1 MIRFQ
6 AERDTIFK
14 HFCRQYKVGMGEG
27 SGSIMFR
34 RAKINESQFV
44 INALNRSMAV
54 IEFAMDGTILTANP
68 NFLAVVG
75 YDLAEV
81 QGRHH
86 RIFMEE
92 ASAKAP
98 EYDQFWAKLRAGEFV
113 SGEFMRLDKAKRRV
127 WLEATYNPVLDQD
140 GKPVKVIKFAAD
152 ITAKKNEVSRL
163 LTMID
168 DMPVAVMTADPEN
181 DFKINYIN
189 QTSARTLGTIEQYL
203 PVKVANLVGSS
214 FDVFHKNPKH
224 QRNMLADASR
234 LPHRTRI
241 RVGPETLD
249 LQVSAIKD
257 PEGKYLGPML
267 TWAVVTAQVAM
278 AAEVSR
284 VVDALGKVIEE
295 MRESAEGLN
304 HSADEAS
311 GLAATVAAGSEEMAS
326 TVKEIASQVGRVSE
340 RANQIADQAGTTD
353 MTVRALAEKT
363 GKVDSV
369 VAMIKSIADQTNLLA
384 LNATIEAA
392 RAGEAGRGFA
402 VVAAE
407 VKELAGQTARA
418 TDEITQQIH
427 AIQSAT
433 GEAVSAIGMITGAV
447 EELSRLTLAI
457 AGAVEQQAASTQ
469 EMTVNISGVS
479 TAAGATGTLAEK
491 VQEISERLAG
501 HSSGLGASMQSFLK
515 AS

>member
-1 MIRFQ
+1 
-6 AERDTIFK
+6 
-14 HFCRQYKVGMGEG
+14 
-27 SGSIMFR
+27 
-34 RAKINESQFV
+34 
-44 INALNRSMAV
+44 MAV
-54 IEFAMDGTILTANP
+54 IEFGMDGTILTANA
-68 NFLAVVG
+68 NFLRVVG
-75 YDLAEV
+75 YDLTELK
-81 QGRHH
+81 GRHH

-92 ASAKAP
+92 SVAASP
-98 EYDQFWAKLRAGEFV
+98 DYETFWVKLRAGEFV
-113 SGEFMRLDKAKRRV
+113 SGEFMRLDKMKRRV
-127 WLEATYNPVLDQD
+127 WLEASYNPVLDQD
-140 GKPVKVIKFAAD
+140 GKPFKVIKVAAD

-168 DMPVAVMTADPEN
+168 DMPVAVMTADIN
-181 DFKINYIN
+181 DEFKINYLN
-189 QTSARTLGTIEQYL
+189 RTSTKTLGTIEQHL
-203 PVKVANLVGSS
+203 PVKVADMIGRS
-214 FDVFHKNPKH
+214 FDIFHKNPHH

-257 PEGKYLGPML
+257 PEGRYLGPML

-278 AAEVSR
+278 AAEVTR
-284 VVDALGKVIEE
+284 VVEALGRAIDE
-295 MRESAEGLN
+295 MRQSVEGLN

-311 GLAATVAAGSEEMAS
+311 GLAATVAASSEEMAS
-326 TVKEIASQVGRVSE
+326 TVKEISGQVGRVSE
-340 RANQIADQAGTTD
+340 RANQIADQAGATD
-353 MTVRALAEKT
+353 RTVRALAETT

-418 TDEITQQIH
+418 TDDITQQIH

-433 GEAVSAIGMITGAV
+433 GEAVSAIGTITGAV

-479 TAAGATGTLAEK
+479 TAAGGTGSLAEK
-491 VQEISERLAG
+491 VREISERLAE
-501 HSSGLGASMQSFLK
+501 HSGSLGASMQTFLK

>member
-1 MIRFQ
+1 
-6 AERDTIFK
+6 
-14 HFCRQYKVGMGEG
+14 
-27 SGSIMFR
+27 
-34 RAKINESQFV
+34 
-44 INALNRSMAV
+44 MAI
-54 IEFAMDGTILTANP
+54 IEFGMDGTILSANS

-75 YDLAEV
+75 YELAEIK
-81 QGRHH
+81 GRFHS
-86 RIFMEE
+86 IFIEE
-92 ASAKAP
+92 SAAKSP
-98 EYDQFWAKLRAGEFV
+98 EYQQFWAKLRAGEYV
-113 SGEFMRLDKAKRRV
+113 SGEFMRLDKSKQRV
-127 WLEATYNPVLDQD
+127 WLEASYNPVLDQA
-140 GKPVKVIKFAAD
+140 GTPVKVIKVASD

-168 DMPVAVMTADPEN
+168 DMPVAVMTADPKDE
-181 DFKINYIN
+181 FKINYLN
-189 QTSARTLGTIEQYL
+189 RTSTKTLGTIEQHL
-203 PVKVANLVGSS
+203 PVKVADMIGRS
-214 FDVFHKNPKH
+214 FDIFHKNPHH

-241 RVGPETLD
+241 RVGPEILD

-257 PEGKYLGPML
+257 PEGNYLGPML
-267 TWAVVTAQVAM
+267 TWSVITAQVAM
-278 AAEVSR
+278 ADEVTR
-284 VVDALGKVIEE
+284 VVAALGQAIEE
-295 MRESAEGLN
+295 MRRSAEGLN

-311 GLAATVAAGSEEMAS
+311 SLAATVAAGSEEMAS
-326 TVKEIASQVGRVSE
+326 TVKEISSQVGRVSD
-340 RANQIADQAGTTD
+340 RANQIADQAGATD
-353 MTVRALAEKT
+353 LTVRALAEKT

-418 TDEITQQIH
+418 TDDITQQIH

-447 EELSRLTLAI
+447 GELSQLTLAI

-501 HSSGLGASMQSFLK
+501 HSTSLGTSMQTFLK